1 MSPRLAVALSLLCAL
16 GLLVPISST
25 RAADP
30 VFCDGYAN
38 AAAQSMKL
46 ANKFNCGFQGPRWI
60 KDPNAHRLWCLI
72 VDEKLAQTESDARA
86 TDIHGCICQWYA
98 DQTMVQIAINVAKKC
113 GFTGL
118 RWLDDKKAHYDWCA
132 NFNPGVPAMMGEMK
146 ARKSMLKGC

>member
-38 AAAQSMKL
+38 AAAQSVKL

-86 TDIHGCICQWYA
+86 TVMHGCICQWYA
-98 DQTMVQIAINVAKKC
+98 DQTMVQ
-113 GFTGL
+113 
-118 RWLDDKKAHYDWCA
+118 R
-132 NFNPGVPAMMGEMK
+132 
-146 ARKSMLKGC
+146 